1 MTKTVET
8 KPKAIAIDD
17 RAINAGRRQLLK
29 LSGAAA
35 LLSAARLAL
44 PSGAFAQSA
53 GPEVKGTRL
62 GYIALTDAAPLIIA
76 KEKGLYAKYGLPDM
90 DIAKQASWGATRDN
104 MALGFKANGIDGGH
118 ILRPKTHL
126 YSTGKVMQNGQPLP
140 MYTLLNLN
148 EDSQAISLSNEY
160 KDLNVQKDAS
170 ALKLAFE
177 RKKAAGKELTAA
189 MTFPGG
195 THDLWIRY
203 WLAAGGIDPDSD
215 IKLIT
220 VPPPQMVANMKVG
233 TMDCF
238 CVGDPWHEQLVNQNI
253 GYTALTT
260 GEIWFRHPEKILGM
274 RADFV
279 DANPKA
285 TQAILMA
292 VMEAQQWADQMENK
306 QELAEIVGRRQWFN
320 VPVADI
326 IGRLKGDINYGNG
339 RVAKGTNLQMKFW
352 GEGGSS
358 SYPWKSLDT
367 WFVTENIRWGKF
379 EGSTDIKA
387 LVDKTNRADLWR
399 EAAKTLGVAG
409 APTGDSRGVETFFDG
424 VKFDPAAPLDYLKAL
439 KIKRVA

>member
-1 MTKTVET
+1 MTNTVET
-8 KPKAIAIDD
+8 SKKPASL
-17 RAINAGRRQLLK
+17 NAGRRRLLK

-44 PSGAFAQSA
+44 PSGAFAQGA

-62 GYIALTDAAPLIIA
+62 GYIALTDASPLIIA

-104 MALGFKANGIDGGH
+104 MALGFKNNGIDGGH

-148 EDSQAISLSNEY
+148 EDGQAISVSNEY

-170 ALKLAFE
+170 PLKLAFE

-203 WLAAGGIDPDSD
+203 WLAAGGIDPDTD
-215 IKLIT
+215 IKVIV

-233 TMDCF
+233 NMDCF
-238 CVGDPWHEQLVNQNI
+238 CVGEPWNEQLVNQNI

-260 GEIWFRHPEKILGM
+260 GELWSRHPEKILGM

-292 VMEAQQWADQMENK
+292 VMEAQQWADKRENR
-306 QELAEIVGRRQWFN
+306 QELSEIVGRRQWFN
-320 VPVADI
+320 VPVNDI
-326 IGRLKGDINYGNG
+326 NKRLLGDINYGNG
-339 RVAKGTNLQMKFW
+339 REVKGTNLQMKFW
-352 GEGGSS
+352 GEGGST

-379 EGSTDIKA
+379 EPTIDIKA
-387 LVDKTNRADLWR
+387 LVDKTNRSDLWR

-424 VKFDPAAPLDYLKAL
+424 VKFDPSAPMDYLKTL
-439 KIKRVA
+439 KIKRIA